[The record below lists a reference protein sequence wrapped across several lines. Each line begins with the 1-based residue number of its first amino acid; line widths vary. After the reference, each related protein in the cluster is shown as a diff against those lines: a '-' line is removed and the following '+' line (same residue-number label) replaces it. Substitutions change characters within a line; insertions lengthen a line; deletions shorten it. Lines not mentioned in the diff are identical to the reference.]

1 MRKSLLAICA
11 LAMAMAASAQVNYVT
26 VDPAAETVLPKAYGN
41 YAMMSFTFT
50 FDEAITVKNVGNV
63 KLYEVKETGNS
74 EVAPDDE
81 WRTTTSN
88 GNKTVQIWG
97 ADWDGYT
104 CSFLANDCDYELVI
118 PAGTFTN
125 PTGASNEEI
134 RVRYY
139 GQNAPA
145 IPAEPLTYISVD
157 PQEDTALG
165 AETSYPGMSFTF
177 TFDQAVTANA
187 NGVKLVKESP
197 NGSEITPSD
206 EWRVSMSSGNTKAQF
221 WGADYDGYVDY
232 FRVEDCDY
240 YFIVPAGAIKAGD
253 VENEEFVVHYFGTTI
268 HTAINDVKDASNHV
282 VARYNIQGQVVD
294 ANAKGI
300 QLVKMSDGST
310 LKVIVK

>member
-11 LAMAMAASAQVNYVT
+11 FAMAMAASAQINYAS
-26 VDPAAETVLPKAYGN
+26 VDPTAETVLPKVYGN
-41 YAMMSFTFT
+41 YVSMAFTFN
-50 FDEAITVKNVGNV
+50 FDEAVTVKNVSAV
-63 KLYEVKETGNS
+63 KLYEVKDTGNS
-74 EVAPDDE
+74 EVTPDDD
-81 WRTTTSN
+81 WYATPSN
-88 GNKTVQIWG
+88 GGKTILIWG
-97 ADWDGYT
+97 SDYDGFT

-118 PAGTFTN
+118 PAGTFTAN
-125 PTGASNEEI
+125 GASNEEI

-139 GQNAPA
+139 GQNAPVV
-145 IPAEPLTYISVD
+145 PAEPLTYISVD

-177 TFDQAVTANA
+177 TFDKAVTASA
-187 NGVKLVKESP
+187 DGVKLVKESP

-206 EWRVSMSSGNTKAQF
+206 EWRVSMSGGNTKVQF

-240 YFIVPAGAIKAGD
+240 YLIVPAGAIKSGD
-253 VENEEFVVHYFGTTI
+253 AENEEFVVHYFGTNI
-268 HTAINDVKDASNHV
+268 HTAINDVKDANNHV
-282 VARYNIQGQVVD
+282 VARYNIQGQVID